1 MNVTSL
7 LNSATFN
14 VTYGRAGHLPPKTR
28 YSTIYLL
35 QPPTNSLWIPAKMG
49 QPRGPDIISPKRLEG
64 GRIESLRAAAKLYE
78 IPRSMLQAR
87 AGGRVS
93 REDKRPNG
101 PK

>member
-1 MNVTSL
+1 
-7 LNSATFN
+7 
-14 VTYGRAGHLPPKTR
+14 
-28 YSTIYLL
+28 
-35 QPPTNSLWIPAKMG
+35 MG